1 MSKIR
6 WYVAATSANME
17 DLAATNLSRQG
28 FRTFVPRYRKTVKHA
43 RKITV
48 KRAPYFPGYIFT
60 SLDIERHRWRS
71 VNGTFGVRS
80 LLMNG
85 ERPVPV
91 PTGFVERLIETTD
104 GNGLTEISSGLE
116 LGSRV
121 KVLSGPFADLIGTL
135 SRIDAEGRVRVLF
148 EIMNGEIPVLLDRMN
163 LIEAA

>member
-1 MSKIR
+1 
-6 WYVAATSANME
+6 
-17 DLAATNLSRQG
+17 
-28 FRTFVPRYRKTVKHA
+28 
-43 RKITV
+43 
-48 KRAPYFPGYIFT
+48 
-60 SLDIERHRWRS
+60 
-71 VNGTFGVRS
+71 
-80 LLMNG
+80 MNG